1 MTRWRTR
8 SKAFT
13 FVEVL
18 IALAV
23 ASIALV
29 GLLRLHLLSMATADM
44 AQAMT
49 QAVFVAEAQIAE
61 ATAPG
66 FPRQGTTSGVLERN
80 GQRFNWKT
88 EVQDVARPGGQDLIL
103 SGLREVS
110 TTVTWQHGSDRKAVK
125 MTTLVAEG
133 KIHEQTTR

>member
-1 MTRWRTR
+1 MARERIR

-13 FVEVL
+13 FAEVL
-18 IALAV
+18 VALAI

-29 GLLRLHLLSMATADM
+29 GLLRLHLFSMATADA

-66 FPRQGTTSGVLERN
+66 FPRTGTTSGALERN
-80 GQRFNWKT
+80 GQRFHWRT
-88 EVQDVARPGGQDLIL
+88 EVQDVARRGGQDLIL

-110 TTVTWQHGSDRKAVK
+110 TTVTWQHGSDRQTVK

>member
-1 MTRWRTR
+1 MTGGRIG

-13 FVEVL
+13 LLEVL

-23 ASIALV
+23 VSIALV
-29 GLLRLHLLSMATADM
+29 GLLRLHLFSMATADA

-49 QAVFVAEAQIAE
+49 QAVFVAEAQLAE

-66 FPRQGTTSGVLERN
+66 FPRQGTTSGALERN
-80 GQRFNWKT
+80 GRQFHWTT
-88 EVQDVARPGGQDLIL
+88 EVRDATQPGGQNLAL
-103 SGLREVS
+103 SGLREVA
-110 TTVTWQHGSDRKAVK
+110 TTVTWQHGSDRKTLT
-125 MTTLVAEG
+125 MTTLAAEG